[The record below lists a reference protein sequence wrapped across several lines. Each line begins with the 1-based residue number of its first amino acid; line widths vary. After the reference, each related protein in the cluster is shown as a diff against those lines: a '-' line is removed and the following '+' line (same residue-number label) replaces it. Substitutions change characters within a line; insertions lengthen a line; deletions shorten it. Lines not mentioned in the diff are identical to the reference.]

1 MIDPAQVLAST
12 SPDALLSVLS
22 YERRLLEQLL
32 FRTSELTMLIEAGEH
47 RFVQRALEEVQE
59 VEDELG
65 AAEVLR
71 AAVVET
77 LVPGEPDPTIDDVI
91 DHAPESQRP
100 ALVGL
105 ARDLRRLEAGI
116 EEQRRVGQVAAGKRA
131 EVAVKAQHG
140 TAASGYRSD
149 GSAVVGA

>member
-1 MIDPAQVLAST
+1 MDPAHILSAT

-47 RFVQRALEEVQE
+47 RFVQRALEEAQE

-65 AAEVLR
+65 AAEILR
-71 AAVVET
+71 AAVLEN
-77 LVPGEPDPTIDDVI
+77 LLPDNTEPTIEDVI
-91 DHAPESQRP
+91 TRSPDALQP
-100 ALVGL
+100 ALAGL
-105 ARDLRRLEAGI
+105 AKDLRRLHAGI
-116 EEQRRVGQVAAGKRA
+116 EEQRQAGHLAAGKRA
-131 EVAVKAQHG
+131 EVAARAQSG
-140 TAASGYRSD
+140 ATAAGYRSD

>member
-1 MIDPAQVLAST
+1 MIDPTQVLAAT

-32 FRTSELTMLIEAGEH
+32 FRTTELTMLIEAGEH
-47 RFVQRALEEVQE
+47 RFVQRALEEAQE

-77 LVPGEPDPTIDDVI
+77 LVPDQPHPTIDDVI
-91 DHAPESQRP
+91 AHAPETQRP
-100 ALVGL
+100 ALNGL
-105 ARDLRRLEAGI
+105 AQDLRRLERGI
-116 EEQRRVGQVAAGKRA
+116 EEQRRAGQEAAGKRA
-131 EVAVKAQHG
+131 EVASRAQTG
-140 TAASGYRSD
+140 AAASGYRSD
-149 GSAVVGA
+149 GSAVLGA